1 MAIKYKHYSGAVVEV
16 SNGEQ
21 TVKFKGRRFGPF
33 PAYDVE
39 RTQAALIQHKERY
52 PSLARV
58 ADDWAAFNQQGI
70 EVNWEWR

>member
-1 MAIKYKHYSGAVVEV
+1 MPIHYRHNSGAIVTV
-16 SNGEQ
+16 SEGEQ
-21 TVKFKGRRFGPF
+21 IVRFKGRRFGPF

-39 RTQAALIQHKERY
+39 RTQAALIQEKGRY

-58 ADDWAAFNQQGI
+58 ADDWAAFNEQGI